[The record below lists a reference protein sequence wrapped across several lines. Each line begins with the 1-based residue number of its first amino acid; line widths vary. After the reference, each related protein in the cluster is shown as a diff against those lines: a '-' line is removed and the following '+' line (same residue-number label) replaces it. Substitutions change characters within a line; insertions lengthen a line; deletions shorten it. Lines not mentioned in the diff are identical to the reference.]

1 MKKTLLFVFFAF
13 TMTSFAQWSNHSFVH
28 AGLTRSYR
36 IYVPAIYN
44 SSNPVPL
51 VVAMHGLGDD
61 MTNFSG
67 VGFDA
72 VADTA
77 NFISVYPQAISDPNF
92 GTAWNSGAGAF
103 GFYPNSTVNDV
114 DFIKCLI
121 DTLSA
126 HYNINQSKVFA
137 TGFSM
142 GAFMTNR
149 LACELSNKIASFA
162 SVSGTIGS
170 GITCSPTRAISIC
183 HFHGTADATISYTN
197 NLYGMNA
204 QPLVNFWVNNNNCN
218 TTPVHTI
225 LPDLVPG
232 DGYTIEHDVYS
243 GGNNGTV
250 VEHFKVNNGPH
261 TWLYIPANDID
272 YATEIW
278 KFFMDKTLPSTVGIM
293 EHSALNTIRLFPN
306 PASDAFTV
314 FQNDEHSIHSV
325 ELMDISGKILIK
337 QNITGQELSI
347 NVKQYANGIYYL
359 RAFSKGGN
367 FIGCQKM
374 EVQ

>member
-1 MKKTLLFVFFAF
+1 MKKILLFVFSVFSLI
-13 TMTSFAQWSNHSFVH
+13 SFAQWSNHSFVH
-28 AGLTRSYR
+28 GGLTRNYR

-44 SSNPVPL
+44 PANSVPL
-51 VVAMHGLGDD
+51 IVALHGLGDN

-77 NFISVYPQAISDPNF
+77 NFISVYPQAIADPNF

-103 GFYPNSTVNDV
+103 GFYPNVTVNDV
-114 DFIKCLI
+114 DFIKSLI
-121 DTLSA
+121 DTVSV
-126 HYNINQSKVFA
+126 HYNIHQSKIFS

-170 GITCSPTRAISIC
+170 GITCTPSRPISIC
-183 HFHGTADATISYTN
+183 HFHGTADATISYTAN
-197 NLYGMNA
+197 MYGMNA
-204 QPLVNFWVNNNNCN
+204 QPLVNFWVANNSCN
-218 TTPVHTI
+218 TTPVHTN
-225 LPDLVPG
+225 LPDAVPG

-243 GGNNGTV
+243 GGANGTV

-272 YATEIW
+272 YSTEIW
-278 KFFMDKTLPSTVGIM
+278 KFFMDKMLPAPVGLT
-293 EHSALNTIRLFPN
+293 EYTRLNYVKVFPN
-306 PASDAFTV
+306 PASGSFMILQTEE
-314 FQNDEHSIHSV
+314 NSIHTV
-325 ELMDISGKILIK
+325 ELLDITGKIINRESFSGSTLSVDISK
-337 QNITGQELSI
+337 
-347 NVKQYANGIYYL
+347 YATGIYYL
-359 RAFSKGGN
+359 KCFSKQGSL
-367 FIGCQKM
+367 IGCQKIS
-374 EVQ
+374 VQ